1 MKQETVKKIADKL
14 STYKKIHSI
23 ERVADSTIKIAFD
36 KDEAYFFNL
45 QRGDSYIYKNPQQ
58 KKIKNYSAPFDIVLK
73 KQFTNAKIDKI
84 IVPPNDKILQIFT
97 TSSSKYKSQ
106 TSLLQFEFTGRHT
119 NIIILN
125 DDYIILEALRHIDIS
140 NSFREV
146 RVGVKLLDLPQ
157 KEFKSSVEKIDD
169 LDEYLHF
176 EHKRREEAQL
186 KSIKKQKLSS
196 LLKKLKKLKK
206 ILNSLDDEK
215 LLLEKSKT
223 LEHHAGLILSNIH
236 NIKNYQSTITL
247 KDYDG
252 SDIEIEI
259 PKDSKTPAN
268 GANMIF
274 KRSKKLKQKAKNS
287 YIEKD
292 NLKEK
297 IDFLERLI
305 GIVEDS
311 KSLDEIELYLPKQP
325 KNQKNRDKKET
336 NIENFFFQDY
346 KISLGKSEKGNISLL
361 KDAKMSDF
369 WLHLKDMPST
379 HVIIRTSKKTL
390 PDDVLE
396 FGAKLCVN
404 FSVKERGRYLV
415 DYTQRRNVK
424 MRDGANVNYVEY
436 KTISIEKE

>member
-1 MKQETVKKIADKL
+1 MKLELLQKIAQKL
-14 STYKKIHSI
+14 SQYKKIHSI

-45 QRGDSYIYKNPQQ
+45 QRGDSYIYKNLDQ
-58 KKIKNYSAPFDIVLK
+58 KKIKTYSAPFDVVLK

-84 IVPPNDKILQIFT
+84 TIPPNDKILQLFT

-106 TSLLQFEFTGRHT
+106 TSILQFEFTGRHT

-125 DDYIILEALRHIDIS
+125 DKNIILEALRHIDIS

-146 RVGVKLLDLPQ
+146 RVGVTLLDLPE
-157 KEFKSSVEKIDD
+157 KEFRSTPLEIGD
-169 LDEYLHF
+169 LDEFLIN

-196 LLKKLKKLKK
+196 LIKKLKKLKK
-206 ILNSLDDEK
+206 ILNSLDDEE
-215 LLLEKSKT
+215 LLLEKSQK
-223 LEHHAGLILSNIH
+223 LEHHAGLILANIN

-252 SDIEIEI
+252 SDVIIEL
-259 PKDSKTPAN
+259 PKGSHTPAN

-297 IDFLERLI
+297 IEFLDKLI
-305 GIVEDS
+305 HIVDES
-311 KSLDEIELYLPKQP
+311 KSIEEIELYLPKQP

-346 KISLGKSEKGNISLL
+346 KISLGKSEKGNIALL

-390 PDDVLE
+390 PEDVVE
-396 FGAKLCVN
+396 FAAKLCVN
-404 FSVKERGRYLV
+404 FSINEKGRYLV

-424 MRDGANVNYVEY
+424 MRDGANVNYIEY
-436 KTISIEKE
+436 KTISVEKD